1 MLIFHV
7 IVAFVAVAAV
17 ALRPNAGVSL
27 GAVAAA
33 ATIDA
38 LLGTEVGPALGA
50 VLPLAC
56 FLTAALSL
64 AALVER
70 SGLCDRAAAA
80 LARRAGGRTAM
91 LYVLVCA
98 LCAALTAVVS
108 LDGAVVLMVP
118 LVLALQRRFGAPFA
132 PLFVGVVAVANPV
145 SIAVPQGNPTNLVV
159 MERLGL
165 SPAAFTAHLL
175 VPGIAA
181 AAACA
186 LGVALM
192 QRRALAAS
200 YEVPDPGRAPFS
212 GAERHAAAALTLASL
227 VAWACPLAGIPPW
240 WPFAGV
246 VAVALLTE
254 RSRRRVIVPWR
265 LLVQVAGLVVV
276 VHALQFAALPAGSV
290 ALPALLAGAR

>member
-7 IVAFVAVAAV
+7 IVALVAVAAV

-132 PLFVGVVAVANPV
+132 PLFVGVVAVANPG
-145 SIAVPQGNPTNLVV
+145 SIAGPQGNPTNLVV

-165 SPAAFTAHLL
+165 SPTAFAAHLL

-181 AAACA
+181 GAACA
-186 LGVALM
+186 LAVALT
-192 QRRALAAS
+192 RRASLTGGYA
-200 YEVPDPGRAPFS
+200 VPEGVRTPFS
-212 GAERHAAAALTLASL
+212 GAERHAAMALA
-227 VAWACPLAGIPPW
+227 
-240 WPFAGV
+240 
-246 VAVALLTE
+246 
-254 RSRRRVIVPWR
+254 
-265 LLVQVAGLVVV
+265 VAGLV
-276 VHALQFAALPAGSV
+276 A
-290 ALPALLAGAR
+290 